1 MARRFDILINAKDNS
16 SRVFRNAAAAMATY
30 FSFTAIK
37 TGIREAVT
45 QAAEFEHQMASVSTM
60 LKTNVG
66 PTTAAFTDQVQEMSR
81 EFGQGKDVLSKGLF
95 DILSAGVDAA
105 KAIDVL
111 TVSTKAAIGG
121 ATDTAQA
128 VDGIT
133 TVLNAFKLEAEEATE
148 VADLMFNTVREGK
161 ITFEEL
167 AQNISKFAPLAAA
180 AGLDIKDM
188 FAAIATAV
196 KIEKPERAMT
206 ALTAAVVSATKQGK
220 SLLTVVKD
228 LQGADLAQILGEG
241 FDKQAAQ
248 GIALLANNYEEFN
261 KQLELSKDTIGLSEK
276 AFEQMEKTAKTS
288 IDKTTQNIKSAITD
302 IGSML
307 NNSGILKFVEDVSV
321 AVADSTAGLK
331 LLSGFLAKVEKHGI
345 VAAMRDVNGGKTATA
360 KAAQQL
366 TLDIGAGFGNVF
378 KNAIGDA
385 LFDPK
390 KKAAAIVE
398 PNSHFKI
405 ITSKF
410 FDDLDK
416 EFKEFTR
423 PDRTGTSKF
432 FDDLDKEFKELT
444 RPFGVGTERI
454 LKDIL
459 PTGPQQAFVTRGL
472 SGLGTTMK
480 PANETAK
487 NTKATATAA
496 QETNNKLDTIIGQN
510 QQAMQNSTGL
520 APANL
525 P

>member
-16 SRVFRNAAAAMATY
+16 SSVFRNAAAAMATY

-37 TGIREAVT
+37 TGIREVVT

-60 LKTNVG
+60 LKTNIG

-81 EFGQGKDVLSKGLF
+81 EFGQGKDVLAKGLF
-95 DILSAGVDAA
+95 DILSAGVDSA

-167 AQNISKFAPLAAA
+167 SQNISKFAPLAAA
-180 AGLDIKDM
+180 AGLDIQDM
-188 FAAIATAV
+188 FAAVATAV

-206 ALTAAVVSATKQGK
+206 ALTAAMVSSTKQGK
-220 SLLTVVKD
+220 SLLAVVKE

-248 GIALLANNYEEFN
+248 GIALLANNYEEFT
-261 KQLELSKDTIGLSEK
+261 KQLGLSREAMGLSEE
-276 AFEQMEKTAKTS
+276 AFKKMEKTS
-288 IDKTTQNIKSAITD
+288 KTTMDKIVQNVKSMATD
-302 IGSML
+302 IGDIL
-307 NNSGILKFVEDVSV
+307 IKSGLVDAAETSV
-321 AVADSTAGLK
+321 KNLAETTSKTKGVIE
-331 LLSGFLAKVEKHGI
+331 GFFKWLDAPRKQLDRKRAI
-345 VAAMRDVNGGKTATA
+345 NRAW
-360 KAAQQL
+360 QQL
-366 TLDIGAGFGNVF
+366 QEDKIDFPGRFKRTNTQIEKKPLVESVQFDFKDIP
-378 KNAIGDA
+378 
-385 LFDPK
+385 L
-390 KKAAAIVE
+390 
-398 PNSHFKI
+398 
-405 ITSKF
+405 SKL

-416 EFKEFTR
+416 EFKGFTR
-423 PDRTGTSKF
+423 PGRTGTSKF

-480 PANETAK
+480 PASETAK

-496 QETNNKLDTIIGQN
+496 QETNTKLDTIIGQN
-510 QQAMQNSTGL
+510 AQALQNSVGI